1 MNGRIEVSPW
11 RVIVVQN
18 DSCKQ
23 RVEERILSDLLR
35 RPISIIVSLS
45 KTQLFSIH
53 PFKCQLIQWFTLS
66 LLVESLRMELEWFIG
81 ILSLFDDQLKWVV
94 FDHLGSF
101 SISIIALLIPLI
113 PWWFHFYGPNEV
125 WNEFNRCFDIVEV
138 KGIVCC
144 WMNTTS
150 WKQNGFSIQSVC
162 CLLDCDLLW
171 CWINRWIR
179 LWKEMIRWFCRLFLL
194 SSDNLSVGEE
204 SCESII
210 PWFLDPNS
218 FRSILYHVHRLA
230 LESHNCNHHHS
241 FPFSSYLIQS
251 IASFPSTQLI
261 PIHHNDPSSIEFTL
275 FRHLFPFYSPFIDP
289 FWCTTPCTNQLLRI
303 GMNAF
308 SLSLCILYHYSTHT
322 IKSQPLEVVYV
333 IIESSPT

>member
-1 MNGRIEVSPW
+1 MKSEFSNEWWKLTATYGSFHYHLWSLSIVSKPDSCLPPVYWNPLEPIPPFSIHWSTCEFIFHPMNGRIKVSPSTL
-11 RVIVVQN
+11 IVWWN

-125 WNEFNRCFDIVEV
+125 WNGCVRRFDIVEV
-138 KGIVCC
+138 KELLVVEWTLLLENRMDI
-144 WMNTTS
+144 
-150 WKQNGFSIQSVC
+150 SIQSVC

-179 LWKEMIRWFCRLFLL
+179 LWKEMICWFCRLF
-194 SSDNLSVGEE
+194 S
-204 SCESII
+204 
-210 PWFLDPNS
+210 
-218 FRSILYHVHRLA
+218 
-230 LESHNCNHHHS
+230 
-241 FPFSSYLIQS
+241 
-251 IASFPSTQLI
+251 
-261 PIHHNDPSSIEFTL
+261 
-275 FRHLFPFYSPFIDP
+275 
-289 FWCTTPCTNQLLRI
+289 
-303 GMNAF
+303 
-308 SLSLCILYHYSTHT
+308 
-322 IKSQPLEVVYV
+322 
-333 IIESSPT
+333 